1 MKYKCQAIIH
11 PKKIIKM
18 KKHTFKTAKALAAF
32 LMFTGLVSTS
42 VKGQASEDA
51 VLNITTSIK
60 VKEFTGNTVSLD
72 FTAFNTSKSPYQ
84 LFIRD
89 ADGTIV
95 YRELV
100 LGQQYDK
107 RFNLDLEEFEKFTIE
122 IIQGERNTD
131 VKTIKVARRIDE
143 KVDILTIQ

>member
-1 MKYKCQAIIH
+1 
-11 PKKIIKM
+11 M

-95 YRELV
+95 YREMIR
-100 LGQQYDK
+100 GQQYDK

-122 IIQGERNTD
+122 VIQGEKNTD

-143 KVDILTIQ
+143 KVDVLTIQ